1 MSDVENKVNYLKKLY
16 KEIVL
21 GFSVSEYSGKPIF
34 IKHFSEIDNGEQ
46 ESFRAKYEELA
57 RDRGLQAREDKMQL
71 LLKEGY
77 WSRDKEIEIEKI
89 KKEISDLELVRR
101 NLIIKRQILQNKQK
115 ASEANSALNAILKE
129 KEEIF
134 GFCLEDFVA
143 KKVNEYTIF
152 NSFFEDKAMQN
163 KLFSEEEFD
172 VLTENE
178 LSKLVNCLNSF
189 YINFSHSQIKR
200 ICACPFFPSLY
211 NLSGD
216 NAYYF
221 YGKHVVDLT
230 ILQVNLFSQG
240 KYFKALV
247 ESRGQQGLPPND
259 IMEDPDK
266 MIEWFEAESETPKF
280 SADGVSYVGA
290 TKEELR
296 KMAGNNNAISV
307 LDYAAKK
314 GNSMTTK
321 DFIEMHGI

>member
-1 MSDVENKVNYLKKLY
+1 MSDVENKINYLKKLY

-46 ESFRAKYEELA
+46 ESYRAKYEELA
-57 RDRGLQAREDKMQL
+57 RDKGLQTREDKMQL

-143 KKVNEYTIF
+143 KKINEYTIF

-216 NAYYF
+216 NSYYF
-221 YGKHVVDLT
+221 YGKYVVDLT
-230 ILQVNLFSQG
+230 ILQVNMFSQG

>member
-1 MSDVENKVNYLKKLY
+1 
-16 KEIVL
+16 
-21 GFSVSEYSGKPIF
+21 
-34 IKHFSEIDNGEQ
+34 
-46 ESFRAKYEELA
+46 
-57 RDRGLQAREDKMQL
+57 
-71 LLKEGY
+71 
-77 WSRDKEIEIEKI
+77 
-89 KKEISDLELVRR
+89 
-101 NLIIKRQILQNKQK
+101 
-115 ASEANSALNAILKE
+115 
-129 KEEIF
+129 
-134 GFCLEDFVA
+134 
-143 KKVNEYTIF
+143 
-152 NSFFEDKAMQN
+152 
-163 KLFSEEEFD
+163 
-172 VLTENE
+172 
-178 LSKLVNCLNSF
+178 VNCLNSF

-230 ILQVNLFSQG
+230 ILQVNMFSQG

-259 IMEDPDK
+259 VMEDPDK
-266 MIEWFEAESETPKF
+266 MIEWFEAESEVPKF

>member
-46 ESFRAKYEELA
+46 ESYRAKYEELA
-57 RDRGLQAREDKMQL
+57 RDKGLQTREDKMQL

-134 GFCLEDFVA
+134 GFCLEDFVV

-152 NSFFEDKAMQN
+152 NSFFEDKTMQN
-163 KLFSEEEFD
+163 KLLSEEEFD

-230 ILQVNLFSQG
+230 ILQVNMFSQG

-266 MIEWFEAESETPKF
+266 MIEWFEAESEVPKF

>member
-1 MSDVENKVNYLKKLY
+1 MSDADNKVNYLKKLY

-34 IKHFSEIDNGEQ
+34 IKHFSELDNGEQ
-46 ESFRAKYEELA
+46 EACRIKYEELA
-57 RDRGLQAREDKMQL
+57 ANKGLQTREDKMNL

-77 WSRDKEIEIEKI
+77 WSMEKETEIEKI
-89 KKEISDLELVRR
+89 KKEISDLELIRR
-101 NLIIKRQILQNKQK
+101 NLVIKRQVLQNKQK
-115 ASEANSALNAILKE
+115 VSEATSKLNAILKE

-134 GFCLEDFVA
+134 GFCLEDFVG
-143 KKVNEYTIF
+143 KKINEYTIF
-152 NSFFEDKAMQN
+152 NSFFKDKSLQN

-172 VLTENE
+172 VLSE
-178 LSKLVNCLNSF
+178 LELGQLVNCLNNF
-189 YINFSHSQIKR
+189 YVNFSHSQIKR

-216 NAYYF
+216 NAYHF

-230 ILQVNLFSQG
+230 ILQVNMFSQG

-259 IMEDPDK
+259 VMEDPDK

-280 SADGVSYVGA
+280 AADGVSYVGA

>member
-46 ESFRAKYEELA
+46 ESYRAKYEELA
-57 RDRGLQAREDKMQL
+57 RDKGLQTREDKMQL

-115 ASEANSALNAILKE
+115 TSEANSALNTILKE

-152 NSFFEDKAMQN
+152 NSFFEDKTMQN
-163 KLFSEEEFD
+163 KLLSEEEFD

-230 ILQVNLFSQG
+230 ILQVNMFSQG

-259 IMEDPDK
+259 VMEDPDK
-266 MIEWFEAESETPKF
+266 MIEWFEAESEVPKF